1 MTSTTNNTKEMMIKK
16 ISWTTNNRIK
26 SLQVIPNFK
35 FKILLKA
42 LKKASSKKIKNKMMI
57 PWLNIIKRKMPS
69 WNGLL
74 TILVRNGKILS
85 LRVETNNFIKTNRI
99 SQIGHLLL
107 KTYNGKDL
115 SKLLK
120 ILNL

>member
-16 ISWTTNNRIK
+16 ISWTINNRIK